1 MTQRSQLS
9 EDQIA
14 RLQYMLNNDYSY
26 RAMAKEFG
34 CCTDTLKRILVREGL
49 AEFDGAK
56 YAISP
61 LHKSEAQMWERPC
74 MRCKD
79 ATPRPKWQY
88 ICDKCTSRLDTSGV
102 PDSFLEAGVDEG
114 EDFSDVETET

>member
-1 MTQRSQLS
+1 MTTRSPLPQS
-9 EDQIA
+9 KVD
-14 RLQYMLNNDYSY
+14 RLRYMLNNDYSY
-26 RAMAKEFG
+26 RAMAKEFD

-61 LHKSEAQMWERPC
+61 LHKSHAEMWRRPC

-79 ATPRPKWQY
+79 DTPRPKWQY
-88 ICDKCTSRLDTSGV
+88 FCDACKSRQDTSGV
-102 PDSFLEAGVDEG
+102 PDSFLEAGYDDDGGYDE
-114 EDFSDVETET
+114 